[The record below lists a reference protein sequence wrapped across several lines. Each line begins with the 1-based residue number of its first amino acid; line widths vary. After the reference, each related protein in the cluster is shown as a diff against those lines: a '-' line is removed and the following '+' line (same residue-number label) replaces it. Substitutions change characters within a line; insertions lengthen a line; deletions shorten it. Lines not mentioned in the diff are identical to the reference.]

1 MKRNT
6 DLISKYKLDR
16 YSPIQEDAMLL
27 NLDLASYRHKKASI
41 VESTIL
47 ALFSNQTEL
56 IIFCF
61 LPSGGHRLSEITING
76 KTYGCQFFDQDG
88 FVHKYYIPLRFKAGN
103 LKITGYQFVDDSL
116 KKTTRSVKEEHVF
129 GILDDQYFY
138 DSKRYFTTEVVGELF
153 HELVDMTTIKDKFND
168 SLGRLFLY
176 RDIAS
181 FKSNSIKLYY
191 VAFNLFDQ
199 EKQTYFVPDDMI
211 EMKVRFD
218 EHRYVYQSKS
228 KMSSS
233 AIRPYEDGETIV
245 TNKKETI
252 QKEPRKIE
260 SGEKSQWNLIQ
271 NFFSYK
277 LYAYDSIYKMT
288 STVKTQHKEA
298 QNFTYALVIGPKM
311 GYRHSERVFERGFKK
326 SYDIDITTLKNIAIY
341 HITYQ
346 QKGHRYAVPVASMV
360 YESDRK
366 GHLPRF
372 KNRLVT
378 FIKQAAQLLAAPF
391 RFVFGAGGV
400 IFKIIRWLMTHWK
413 LVLILLL
420 LGGLVYLGFVL
431 NGIFQWI

>member
-16 YSPIQEDAMLL
+16 YSPIQDDAMLL
-27 NLDLASYRHKKASI
+27 NFDLASYRQKRAAL

-47 ALFSNQTEL
+47 ALFSNQNEL
-56 IIFCF
+56 IVFYF
-61 LPSGGHRLSEITING
+61 LPISGQRLCEITING
-76 KTYGCQFFDQDG
+76 KTYGCQFFDQEG
-88 FVHKYYIPLRFKAGN
+88 FVHKYYIPLRFKAGT
-103 LKITGYQFVDDSL
+103 LKITEYQFIDDSF
-116 KKTTRSVKEEHVF
+116 KKTTRAVKEEHVF

-153 HELVDMTTIKDKFND
+153 YELVDMTTIKDKFSD

-181 FKSNSIKLYY
+181 FKSNAVKLYY

-199 EKQTYFVPDDMI
+199 DKQTYFVPDDMI

-218 EHRYVYQSKS
+218 EHRYVYQNKTKRAEST
-228 KMSSS
+228 
-233 AIRPYEDGETIV
+233 IRPYADGDTII

-252 QKEPRKIE
+252 HKEARKIE
-260 SGEKSQWNLIQ
+260 SGEKSNWNIIQ

-277 LYAYDSIYKMT
+277 LYTYDSIYKIT
-288 STVKTQHKEA
+288 STLKTQYKEA
-298 QNFTYALVIGPKM
+298 QNFTYALVIGPKL
-311 GYRHSERVFERGFKK
+311 GYRHSERLFERGNHRA
-326 SYDIDITTLKNIAIY
+326 YDIDITTLKNIAIY

-346 QKGHRYAVPVASMV
+346 QKGHRYSVPVASMV

-366 GHLPRF
+366 GQLPRF
-372 KNRLVT
+372 KNRLAT
-378 FIKQAAQLLAAPF
+378 LIKQAVQLVAAPF
-391 RFVFGAGGV
+391 RFVFGAGGILFKV
-400 IFKIIRWLMTHWK
+400 IKWLIKHWRV
-413 LVLILLL
+413 VLILLI
-420 LGGLVYLGFVL
+420 LGALIYFGFFL

>member
-27 NLDLASYRHKKASI
+27 NLDLSNYRQKKASI
-41 VESTIL
+41 AESTIL

-56 IIFCF
+56 ILFYF
-61 LPSGGHRLSEITING
+61 LPIAGQRLSEITING

-129 GILDDQYFY
+129 GILNDQYFY

-153 HELVDMTTIKDKFND
+153 YELVDMTTIKDKFND

-181 FKSNSIKLYY
+181 FKSNAIKLYY

-218 EHRYVYQSKS
+218 EHRYVYQNKVSVS
-228 KMSSS
+228 QQSV
-233 AIRPYEDGETIV
+233 RPFEEGETIM
-245 TNKKETI
+245 TTKKETI

-260 SGEKSQWNLIQ
+260 SGEKSQWNIIQ

-277 LYAYDSIYKMT
+277 LYAYDSIYKIT
-288 STVKTQHKEA
+288 PTLKTQHKEA
-298 QNFTYALVIGPKM
+298 LNYTYALVLGPKV
-311 GYRHSERVFERGFKK
+311 GYRHSERVFERGLKK

-372 KNRLVT
+372 KNRLIT
-378 FIKQAAQLLAAPF
+378 LIKQAAQLIAAPF

-400 IFKIIRWLMTHWK
+400 IFKIVRWIIKHWK
-413 LVLILLL
+413 LVFFILI
-420 LGGLVYLGFVL
+420 LGGLIYLGYVL
-431 NGIFQWI
+431 NGVFEWI